1 MTGDGMNEQNPQG
14 SDRLERLLRQWGAE
28 EDARRQPAG
37 AAPVERSRRTRRM
50 ATLARWLP
58 VAASLALFAATAG
71 LVIGFRALAP
81 GGAGADSLRAELDRT
96 VGELNQARTAI
107 AEAARLLNDEK
118 RQRADEVA
126 SLRRDLNAQKAALAA
141 KPPQDQAALQN
152 LAARLEERDKAMA
165 ALQRH
170 MEERA
175 GVLLELRKQCDGLA
189 AETARLRK
197 AEESAVAAQ
206 REAAA
211 KLASVETQQASVMAM
226 LQRAVLAEAAPGG
239 EGIRALQKAA
249 RVSGLLR
256 RGAELRGT
264 VPDAAVQRLFDTH
277 EALLTQLD
285 LLDTSDRSEM
295 EAFVRRVRA
304 MPLGLLLDE
313 ALRSTDQAPAVR
325 AWLIET
331 QWLLA
336 GIKRAG

>member
-1 MTGDGMNEQNPQG
+1 MSEQNPQRT
-14 SDRLERLLRQWGAE
+14 DRLERLLRQWGAE

-37 AAPVERSRRTRRM
+37 AAPLERSGRARPV

-58 VAASLALFAATAG
+58 VAASLAFFAAAVG
-71 LVIGFRALAP
+71 LVIGSRALAP
-81 GGAGADSLRAELDRT
+81 GGAGADSLRAELGRA
-96 VGELNQARTAI
+96 VGELNQARGSL

-126 SLRRDLNAQKAALAA
+126 GLRRELDAQKAALAA
-141 KPPQDQAALQN
+141 KPPQDQAALKN

-165 ALQRH
+165 ALQQQ
-170 MEERA
+170 MEQRA
-175 GVLLELRKQCDGLA
+175 GVLQELRKQCDGLA

-197 AEESAVAAQ
+197 AEKSAGAAQ

-211 KLASVETQQASVMAM
+211 KLASVEAQQASVMAM
-226 LQRAVLAEAAPGG
+226 LQRAVLAGAEPGE

-249 RVSGLLR
+249 RESGLLR

-285 LLDTSDRSEM
+285 LLDPSDRSET

-304 MPLGLLLDE
+304 MSLGLLLDE

-331 QWLLA
+331 QLLLA
-336 GIKRAG
+336 GVKRAG